1 MLRISTQYD
10 AQVLTFRL
18 EGRLAGLWIKELRDC
33 WQSCLASCP
42 ALMRVDLRSLTFV
55 DTAGKEL
62 LGEMHRQGAKL
73 IASDCQMRAVVA
85 QIENCESTNP

>member
-1 MLRISTQYD
+1 MLRITPQNN

-18 EGRLAGLWIKELRDC
+18 EGRLAGLWVKELRDC
-33 WQSCLASCP
+33 WQCCLTSCP
-42 ALMRVDLRSLTFV
+42 ALVQVDLRSLTFV

-73 IASDCQMRAVVA
+73 IASDCQMRALVA
-85 QIENCESTNP
+85 QIENCPSTNP